1 MEKFTVATAIVSGVL
16 AYFSI
21 SGQRLIDLKIF
32 ATWCGL
38 AVLVIS
44 HAHSLYLLCN
54 STEPMTL
61 FRILT
66 LNVAAL
72 GVLVLLA
79 TGVFLKC
86 HLRESLER
94 KNPGK

>member
-1 MEKFTVATAIVSGVL
+1 MEKFTVATAVVSAVL

-44 HAHSLYLLCN
+44 HVHSLYLLCS

-61 FRILT
+61 SRILT

-79 TGVFLKC
+79 TGVFLKY
-86 HLRESLER
+86 HLRESLEKR
-94 KNPGK
+94 PPEK

>member
-1 MEKFTVATAIVSGVL
+1 MEKIPLALTIVSVVL

-21 SGQRLIDLKIF
+21 SGQRLIELKIF
-32 ATWCGL
+32 AVWCGL

-44 HAHSLYLLCN
+44 HLNSLYLLFS
-54 STEPMTL
+54 STEPVTL
-61 FRILT
+61 IRILT
-66 LNVAAL
+66 LNVAAM

-86 HLRESLER
+86 HLRESLEK
-94 KNPGK
+94 KNPEK